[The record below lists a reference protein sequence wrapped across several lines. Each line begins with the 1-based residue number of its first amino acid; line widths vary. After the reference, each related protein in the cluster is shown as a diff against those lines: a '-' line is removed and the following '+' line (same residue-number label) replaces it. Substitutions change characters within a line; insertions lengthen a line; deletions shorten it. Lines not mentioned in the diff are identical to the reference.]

1 MERNGWLLLLFRGF
15 SWLNSVDIS
24 FFFFAARR
32 FEQVHYHHFLLT
44 FKDFCTS
51 RIERFFQLFSCNKT
65 FSWTCLYCRKTSF
78 DNGTKAIFSTAFVTT
93 TTTCVCVRSRT
104 RGKYYVQQF
113 PLHYNT
119 TSKTI
124 ISTLFSPPENHG
136 FFFSLVEFPSPV
148 QQIGSWLDC
157 AGWWMSNKVFSNN
170 MW

>member
-1 MERNGWLLLLFRGF
+1 MKRIGWLLLSKGF
-15 SWLNSVDIS
+15 LDWILLT
-24 FFFFAARR
+24 FHFFAGRR
-32 FEQVHYHHFLLT
+32 FEQVHYYHHYLHT
-44 FKDFCTS
+44 FKDFCSTS
-51 RIERFFQLFSCNKT
+51 RIERFFQLFSNNKT